1 MHGLFV
7 FSRRVCFVCFL
18 INFNFVSVGRAALL
32 HSPLSLVGPDY
43 RASPSAGGGGG
54 GGGVGEGGGFTVVIV
69 CFFSPS
75 PNAVTRGRVSASN
88 C

>member
-1 MHGLFV
+1 M
-7 FSRRVCFVCFL
+7 FSHRVCFVCFL

-43 RASPSAGGGGG
+43 HVSPSAGGGGG
-54 GGGVGEGGGFTVVIV
+54 GRGGASTVVIV
-69 CFFSPS
+69 CSFLPS
-75 PNAVTRGRVSASN
+75 PDAVTRGRVSVGN